1 MDTQREKENGWCAS
15 ARQDVPIVPMVA
27 QLEKLLCFCTK
38 SSRAQNAENASRPV
52 LAAGP
57 AAPVG
62 RSVHYIRELRRYV
75 ERKPKSHP
83 LNEKI
88 GKAQER

>member
-1 MDTQREKENGWCAS
+1 MD
-15 ARQDVPIVPMVA
+15 A

-38 SSRAQNAENASRPV
+38 SSRAKNAENASRPV

-62 RSVHYIRELRRYV
+62 RGVHYIRELRRYV

-88 GKAQER
+88 GKAQEI